1 MPSMDTDAIRDTL
14 TEAIRE
20 QCEALLLISVGNA
33 AGRPEAA
40 RILARCSEELA
51 EAAEHLKRPCLTGV

>member
-1 MPSMDTDAIRDTL
+1 MDTDAIRDTI

-20 QCEALLLISVGNA
+20 QCEALLLISVGN

-51 EAAEHLKRPCLTGV
+51 EAAEQLKRPCLTGV

>member
-1 MPSMDTDAIRDTL
+1 MAYHGISLA
-14 TEAIRE
+14 EAIRE

-51 EAAEHLKRPCLTGV
+51 EAAVQLRCPSLRGV